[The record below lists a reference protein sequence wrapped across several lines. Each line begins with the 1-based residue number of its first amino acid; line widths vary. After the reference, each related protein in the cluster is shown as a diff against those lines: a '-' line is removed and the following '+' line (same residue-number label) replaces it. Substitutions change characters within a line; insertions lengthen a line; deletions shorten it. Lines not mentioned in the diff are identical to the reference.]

1 MRDTNTYVDLV
12 IAACSKIGDFTS
24 GMTLEQFLV
33 DSRTQSAIIM
43 QLQVIG
49 ETAKKIP
56 EVTRSEVAVPW
67 KMIIGLRDIISHD
80 YFSLD
85 LSSVWSIAHTSV
97 PELDSALRAY
107 LSAQGTTYIPPNEGN
122 IDVLAALE

>member
-1 MRDTNTYVDLV
+1 MRDSNTYIDLV
-12 IAACSKIGDFTS
+12 IAACNKIADFTRD
-24 GMTLEQFLV
+24 MTLEVFLI
-33 DSRTQSAIIM
+33 DSRTQSAVIM

-56 EVTRSEVAVPW
+56 ESVRGEVSVPW

-97 PELDSALRAY
+97 PELDAALRTY
-107 LSAQGTTYIPPNEGN
+107 LVAHGTAYIPPNDGE
-122 IDVLAALE
+122 IDVLASV